1 MITNE
6 KINKAVNAAKE
17 IDEFKEK
24 ISKNQKFLDYF
35 NQLLN
40 DYIKQEFQEYINDD
54 EEICCDFVDEIFQI
68 SLRNTKDE
76 PNVIIGRVFFMP
88 NDFQELIN
96 NFNCLRKKDII
107 NDIRRIDD
115 NIQLIPYWKEEVVEN
130 LLKGFKL
137 KEKDNENN

>member
-17 IDEFKEK
+17 IDECKEK
-24 ISKNQKFLDYF
+24 ISKNQRFLDYF

-68 SLRNTKDE
+68 TLRNIKDE
-76 PNVIIGRVFFMP
+76 PNVIIGRLFYMP

-115 NIQLIPYWKEEVVEN
+115 NIQLIPDWEEVVEN
-130 LLKGFKL
+130 LLKGFKV